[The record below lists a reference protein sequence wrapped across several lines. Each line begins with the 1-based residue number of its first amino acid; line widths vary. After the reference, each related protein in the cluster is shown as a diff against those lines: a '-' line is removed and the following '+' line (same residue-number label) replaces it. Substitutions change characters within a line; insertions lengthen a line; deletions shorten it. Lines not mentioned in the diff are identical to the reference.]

1 MKVFE
6 SQIKLIDQLAKPW
19 ATHIDRPHRRIECY
33 GTSNVRFFDK
43 ISQNALQNVMQ
54 FFEQWGPDF
63 VKMRVINKKTK
74 SAYMGY
80 VSSYAK
86 LENYLDTVD

>member
-1 MKVFE
+1 
-6 SQIKLIDQLAKPW
+6 
-19 ATHIDRPHRRIECY
+19 
-33 GTSNVRFFDK
+33 
-43 ISQNALQNVMQ
+43 MQ

-86 LENYLDTVD
+86 LENYIDTVDQSYVKQSKINLIKLSQKLISPSITP

>member
-1 MKVFE
+1 
-6 SQIKLIDQLAKPW
+6 
-19 ATHIDRPHRRIECY
+19 
-33 GTSNVRFFDK
+33 
-43 ISQNALQNVMQ
+43 MQ

-86 LENYLDTVD
+86 LENYIDTVD